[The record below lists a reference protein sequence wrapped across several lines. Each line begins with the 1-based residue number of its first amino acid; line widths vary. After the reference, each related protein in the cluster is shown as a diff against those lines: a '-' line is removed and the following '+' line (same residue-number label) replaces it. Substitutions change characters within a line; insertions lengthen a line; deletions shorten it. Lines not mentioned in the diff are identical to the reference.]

1 MKKILQG
8 IYFLMRASELL
19 DEKYSDASTQLLQLA
34 YSILNAENIS
44 KEQAENFKKQ
54 VDDLVSS
61 DSKLEDRA

>member
-19 DEKYSDASTQLLQLA
+19 DEKYGDASTQLLQLA

-54 VDDLVSS
+54 VEDLVSS

>member
-44 KEQAENFKKQ
+44 KKQAENFKKQ
-54 VDDLVSS
+54 VEDLVSS
-61 DSKLEDRA
+61 DFKLEDRA

>member
-44 KEQAENFKKQ
+44 KEQAENFRKQ

-61 DSKLEDRA
+61 DFKLEDRA

>member
-19 DEKYSDASTQLLQLA
+19 DEKYGDASTQLLQLA

>member
-19 DEKYSDASTQLLQLA
+19 NEKYGDASTQLLQLA

-54 VDDLVSS
+54 VEDLVSS

>member
-19 DEKYSDASTQLLQLA
+19 DEKYGDASTQLLQLA

-54 VDDLVSS
+54 VEDLVSS
-61 DSKLEDRA
+61 DFKLEDRA

>member
-54 VDDLVSS
+54 VEDLVSS
-61 DSKLEDRA
+61 DFKLEDRA